1 MSISIFTF
9 TRVCIIIKMVGTAH
23 QYYERGTEMLKIDHL
38 CKKYINSDVYAVKD
52 LCIEVK
58 PGEMFGFLGLNGA
71 GKSTTIKCITGI
83 YPFDSGTIEIDGHN
97 IKTDSLN
104 AKLSMG
110 YVPDNHSVYEKLT
123 GREYVNHVA
132 DLYYVDKEERKQR
145 IEEFAEKFRLSFA
158 LDRQIKGYSHGMKQ
172 KICIIAALIH
182 KPKLWILDEPLMGL
196 DPQSIN
202 DIILEMKEH
211 CKQGNTVFFSS
222 HNIDMVAKLC
232 DRVAIIR
239 KGQLCEII
247 DLHIEENKATLEE
260 KFLAYTA
267 ENVVAVSALKGWKAK
282 RAAKKAQK
290 EAKKAQKEQVNDAE
304 TLAAATQEEKVEQK
318 KQLRIISRPKAN
330 KVPNPPRF
338 HMSKGGK

>member
-1 MSISIFTF
+1 
-9 TRVCIIIKMVGTAH
+9 
-23 QYYERGTEMLKIDHL
+23 MLKIDHL

-52 LCIEVK
+52 LNIEVK
-58 PGEMFGFLGLNGA
+58 GGEMFGFLGLNGA

-83 YPFDSGTIEIDGHN
+83 YPFDSGTVEIDGHN
-97 IKTDSLN
+97 ILTDSLN

-132 DLYYVDKEERKQR
+132 DLYYVDKAEREKR
-145 IEEFAEKFRLSFA
+145 LNEFAEKFRLSFA

-182 KPKLWILDEPLMGL
+182 KPKLWILDEPLIGL

-211 CKQGNTVFFSS
+211 CKAGNTVFFSS

-247 DLHIEENKATLEE
+247 DLHVEENKATLEE

-267 ENVVAVSALKGWKAK
+267 ENVTAASALTGRAAK
-282 RAAKKAQK
+282 RAAKKAAKAEKKQK
-290 EAKKAQKEQVNDAE
+290 LQRNQAKIELSKS
-304 TLAAATQEEKVEQK
+304 EEEVIENVEVAVEQ
-318 KQLRIISRPKAN
+318 QEGENLRIVSRRSRN
-330 KVPNPPRF
+330 SEPNPPRF
-338 HMSKGGK
+338 HMLSRGKK

>member
-9 TRVCIIIKMVGTAH
+9 TRVCIIIRMVGTAH

-247 DLHIEENKATLEE
+247 DLHVEENKATLEE

-290 EAKKAQKEQVNDAE
+290 EAKKAQKEQADNAE
-304 TLAAATQEEKVEQK
+304 TLAAAPQEEKVEQK
-318 KQLRIISRPKAN
+318 KQLRIISRRKAN

>member
-1 MSISIFTF
+1 MYDIFKIA
-9 TRVCIIIKMVGTAH
+9 RVCMCARGNR
-23 QYYERGTEMLKIDHL
+23 YFERSATRKINPFGGDMLKIDHL

-52 LCIEVK
+52 LTLEVK

-83 YPFDSGTIEIDGHN
+83 YPYDSGTIEIDGHD
-97 IKTDSLN
+97 IKKDSLN

-132 DLYYVDKEERKQR
+132 DLYYVDKADRQAR

-202 DIILEMKEH
+202 DIILEMKAH
-211 CKQGNTVFFSS
+211 CAQGNTVFFSS

-232 DRVAIIR
+232 DRVAILR
-239 KGQLCEII
+239 KGQLCEVI
-247 DLHIEENKATLEE
+247 DLHVEENKATLEE

-267 ENVVAVSALKGWKAK
+267 ENVQAVAVKKGRKA
-282 RAAKKAQK
+282 RK
-290 EAKKAQKEQVNDAE
+290 EAKKAQKAAKSAPVAE
-304 TLAAATQEEKVEQK
+304 AVVAPIQESPASK
-318 KQLRIISRPKAN
+318 KDEIRIVSRRKAN

-338 HMSKGGK
+338 HMLREGK

>member
-1 MSISIFTF
+1 
-9 TRVCIIIKMVGTAH
+9 
-23 QYYERGTEMLKIDHL
+23 MLKIDHL

-52 LCIEVK
+52 LCMEVK

-83 YPFDSGTIEIDGHN
+83 YPFDSGTVEIDGHD
-97 IKTDSLN
+97 IKSDSLN

-247 DLHIEENKATLEE
+247 DLHVEENKLTLEE
-260 KFLAYTA
+260 KFLSYTQ
-267 ENVVAVSALKGWKAK
+267 EDVQAVSALKGRKAK
-282 RAAKKAQK
+282 RAAKKAKKQQ
-290 EAKKAQKEQVNDAE
+290 EKAQEVQESVV
-304 TLAAATQEEKVEQK
+304 ATTSNEEKVEEK
-318 KQLRIISRPKAN
+318 KVPLRIVSRKLAN
-330 KVPNPPRF
+330 KVPNAPRF
-338 HMSKGGK
+338 HMSKGDK

>member
-1 MSISIFTF
+1 
-9 TRVCIIIKMVGTAH
+9 
-23 QYYERGTEMLKIDHL
+23 MLKIDHL
-38 CKKYINSDVYAVKD
+38 CKKYINSEVYAVKD
-52 LCIEVK
+52 LCMEVK

-97 IKTDSLN
+97 IKTDSLK

-132 DLYYVDKEERKQR
+132 DLYYVDKEERKNR
-145 IEEFAEKFRLSFA
+145 LEEFAEKFRLSFA

-247 DLHIEENKATLEE
+247 DLHVEENKATLEE

-267 ENVVAVSALKGWKAK
+267 ENVVAVSALKGRKAK
-282 RAAKKAQK
+282 KAAKKAEK
-290 EAKKAQKEQVNDAE
+290 AAKKQAKAEVTSAVSAEEHKEEEIKV
-304 TLAAATQEEKVEQK
+304 ATPK
-318 KQLRIISRPKAN
+318 KELRIISRRAAN

-338 HMSKGGK
+338 HMSKGDK